1 MTEENKI
8 EKIDYANVFLHVKK
22 LRNRQVFMKYKLT
35 ALEMSN
41 ITTLKGEAEKRTKI
55 TLENSIFF

>member
-8 EKIDYANVFLHVKK
+8 EKIDYANVLHVKK
-22 LRNRQVFMKYKLT
+22 LRNRQVFMKYELT

-41 ITTLKGEAEKRTKI
+41 ITILKGKAEKRTNI
-55 TLENSIFF
+55 TL